1 MSAEIVT
8 ERPGARASL
17 SGPSAR
23 LQRILAIVERQ
34 AYLYKR
40 TFHRWLD
47 LFYWPLMDLVLFGFI
62 TIYIQRQAGGISRTV
77 SFFVGAVILWDLL
90 FRSQQAV
97 SVGFL
102 EDVWSRNVLNIF
114 ASPIRPWEY
123 IAGTVVTGVL
133 RITIGAVFAVLVG
146 WAAYDFNL
154 LSVGVALVPLVL
166 GLAAMGWAIGIVA
179 MAVILRFGEGA
190 ETLAWALAFLFQ
202 PISAVFYPVSV
213 LPGPLQPVAR
223 AVPASHAFAGLRR
236 VLAGGGFPTREIV
249 STLSLDAVY
258 LVAAAALF
266 TFLLR
271 QVRTRGLL
279 SRFGE

>member
-1 MSAEIVT
+1 MSTTIETHRGFAASTGRVT
-8 ERPGARASL
+8 
-17 SGPSAR
+17 
-23 LQRILAIVERQ
+23 AIVQRQ

-47 LFYWPLMDLVLFGFI
+47 LFYWPIVDLVLFGFI
-62 TIYIQRQAGGISRTV
+62 ARYIERTPGAVPRGV

-102 EDVWSRNVLNIF
+102 EDVWSRNVLNVF

-123 IAGTVVTGVL
+123 IAGTIAAGAL
-133 RITIGAVFAVLVG
+133 RITIGTSFAVLIG
-146 WAAYDFNL
+146 WVAFGFNL
-154 LSVGVALVPLVL
+154 FTIGLALVPLVI

-179 MAVILRFGEGA
+179 TAVILRFGEGA
-190 ETLAWALAFLFQ
+190 ETLAWALAFAFQ

-223 AVPASHAFAGLRR
+223 VVPASHAFDGLRQIVR
-236 VLAGGGFPTREIV
+236 GGPFPGRQLAVTFVLDVI
-249 STLSLDAVY
+249 Y
-258 LVAAAALF
+258 LALAWLIF
-266 TFLLR
+266 ARMLR
-271 QVRTRGLL
+271 TVKRRGLL

>member
-1 MSAEIVT
+1 MDAPVASSPVRSA
-8 ERPGARASL
+8 G
-17 SGPSAR
+17 
-23 LQRILAIVERQ
+23 RILAIVQRQ
-34 AYLYKR
+34 AFLYKR

-47 LFYWPLMDLVLFGFI
+47 LFYWPIVDLILFGFI
-62 TIYIQRQAGGISRTV
+62 QLYIQRQPGVSRAAG
-77 SFFVGAVILWDLL
+77 FFLGAVILWDIL

-102 EDVWSRNVLNIF
+102 EDVWSRNVLNVF

-123 IAGTVVTGVL
+123 ITGTIVTGVI
-133 RITIGAVFAVLVG
+133 RMVVGSTFAVLV
-146 WAAYDFNL
+146 ARVFYDFNL
-154 LSVGVALVPLVL
+154 LTIGIALVPLVV

-179 MAVILRFGEGA
+179 TAVILRFGEGA

-213 LPGPLQPVAR
+213 LPGVLQPIAR
-223 AVPASHAFAGLRR
+223 ATPASHAFSGMRQILR
-236 VLAGGGFPTREIV
+236 GGGVPGRQILATFV
-249 STLSLDAVY
+249 LDAIY
-258 LVAAAALF
+258 MAGAAGLF

-271 QVRTRGLL
+271 QVKQRGLL